1 MLFINSIHKLARE
14 GKGMK
19 RIATSFWAISLTGNV
34 AQAAGFALVEQNA
47 SGLGN
52 AYAGQAATAAD
63 ASTLYFNPAGM
74 THLDGRQMVL
84 AGNAIRP
91 SAEFSNRG
99 SGNAPLQ
106 SSLGGDGGDAGAWA
120 LVPNFYY
127 VTELRPGVKVGLG
140 VNAPFGLATVYDTD
154 WVGRFHAVKSDMKT
168 LNVNPSLA
176 FKVSDR
182 FSVGVGFNM
191 QRIQAVL
198 TNKVNYSAVFA
209 QASGGALIAP
219 DIEGTA
225 KVEGD
230 DWSWGFNLGM
240 LFSPDEATRLGI
252 HYRSPVDFTLEG
264 NASFR
269 RPAGLS
275 ATQQGILNA
284 AVPNGNVT
292 AQVQLPDTWSLSL
305 FRQLSPSWDV
315 LADLTWTHWSL
326 FQDLTVVRTSGA
338 VLSTT
343 PERWDDSWRYS
354 LGLNFRPGG
363 HILWRAGIAYDE
375 TPVSDNYRTP
385 RIPDQSRTW
394 LALGARIRMSEQAS
408 IDIGY
413 AHVFVADANI
423 HHASAS
429 GGALAGNYD
438 NAVDIV
444 GVQYTHPF

>member
-1 MLFINSIHKLARE
+1 MN
-14 GKGMK
+14 
-19 RIATSFWAISLTGNV
+19 RIVTGLWVLSLTGNL
-34 AQAAGFALVEQNA
+34 AQASGFALIEQNA

-52 AYAGQAATAAD
+52 AYAGQAAVAAD
-63 ASTLYFNPAGM
+63 ASTIFFNPAGM
-74 THLDGRQMVL
+74 TRLEGRQMVL

-91 SAEFSNRG
+91 SAEFANQASSN
-99 SGNAPLQ
+99 ALLQ
-106 SSLGGDGGDAGAWA
+106 SSLGGEGGDAGAWA

-127 VTELRPGVKVGLG
+127 AMALRPGVNVGLG
-140 VNAPFGLATVYDTD
+140 VSAPFGLATVYDGD

-168 LNVNPSLA
+168 LNINPSLA
-176 FKVSDR
+176 FKASDTV
-182 FSVGVGFNM
+182 SVGLGLNV
-191 QRIQAVL
+191 QQVKALL

-209 QASGGALIAP
+209 QATGGTMVAP
-219 DIEGTA
+219 NLEGTA

-230 DWSWGFNLGM
+230 DWSWGFNLGV

-252 HYRSPVDFTLEG
+252 HYRSSVDYTLEG
-264 NASFR
+264 DATFT
-269 RPAGLS
+269 RPAGLT

-315 LADLTWTHWSL
+315 LADATWTHWSL

-363 HILWRAGIAYDE
+363 NITWRAGIAYDE
-375 TPVSDNYRTP
+375 TPVSDAFRTP
-385 RIPDQSRTW
+385 RIPDESRTW
-394 LALGARIRMSEQAS
+394 LALGAQIRTSKQAS
-408 IDIGY
+408 VDIGY
-413 AHVFVADANI
+413 AHVFVDDASI
-423 HHASAS
+423 HQTSAS
-429 GGALAGNYD
+429 GGTLDGSYD
-438 NAVDIV
+438 NAVDILS
-444 GVQYTHPF
+444 VQYTHTF